1 MGKSRNA
8 ANGAKSLAELAARGV
23 DDGQFVMAVD
33 PRAAVSRH
41 VLDDR
46 RDTASEQSLGDRPA
60 HRYDTFGSGR
70 EGPRADGI
78 MHALARDIEHRR
90 AVDGDSDFDEIMRD
104 EASNETRRGL
114 SFGWLETRFDCGRS
128 RI

>member
-1 MGKSRNA
+1 MF
-8 ANGAKSLAELAARGV
+8 EFAARGV
-23 DDGQFVMAVD
+23 DDGQFVMAIHARPTV
-33 PRAAVSRH
+33 PRH

-46 RDTASEQSLGDRPA
+46 RNPAREQSLSDRPA
-60 HRYDTFGSGR
+60 HRRDALGSRR

-90 AVDGDSDFDEIMRD
+90 TVDGDSDFDEIMRD

-114 SFGWLETRFDCGRS
+114 SLGWLETRFDRGRS
-128 RI
+128 RV

>member
-1 MGKSRNA
+1 
-8 ANGAKSLAELAARGV
+8 
-23 DDGQFVMAVD
+23 
-33 PRAAVSRH
+33 
-41 VLDDR
+41 
-46 RDTASEQSLGDRPA
+46 
-60 HRYDTFGSGR
+60 
-70 EGPRADGI
+70 

-114 SFGWLETRFDCGRS
+114 SFGWLETRFDRGRS